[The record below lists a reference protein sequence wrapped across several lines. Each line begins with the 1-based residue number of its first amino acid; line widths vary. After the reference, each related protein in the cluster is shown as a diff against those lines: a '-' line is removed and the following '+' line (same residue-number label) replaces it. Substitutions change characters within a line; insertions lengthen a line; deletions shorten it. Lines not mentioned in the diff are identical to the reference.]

1 MQTSGTDA
9 RLPMNGTRSVRSM
22 CSAVI
27 WVHID
32 TTNHPVWNA
41 ATNSRRDPSP
51 CSSGNLPP
59 ATAGQSRV
67 SNTVK
72 VTISNSELTGPKRL
86 MNRAIDAVSHRA
98 GERRTSPST
107 RSHGIARQARSYMR
121 FSSTICTGAMGTNG
135 RNAPAIITEMILP
148 KFELSAS
155 LMYFIMLTQVRLLC
169 VMPRSSTSRFLCVS
183 MTSADCRT
191 ASEPV
196 LALMAIS
203 LACMAGRS
211 LTPSPMYPTQCPS
224 RRSSETI
231 RALCSGVS
239 LANTFTRR
247 SSVPSA
253 VSVMSSSVRP
263 VTTRRALMPTFRA
276 TVRATC
282 GSSPVS
288 MVTVMPALCMWAIV
302 SAASGLGRSR
312 KVR

>member
-1 MQTSGTDA
+1 M
-9 RLPMNGTRSVRSM
+9 
-22 CSAVI
+22 
-27 WVHID
+27 
-32 TTNHPVWNA
+32 
-41 ATNSRRDPSP
+41 
-51 CSSGNLPP
+51 
-59 ATAGQSRV
+59 
-67 SNTVK
+67 
-72 VTISNSELTGPKRL
+72 
-86 MNRAIDAVSHRA
+86 
-98 GERRTSPST
+98 
-107 RSHGIARQARSYMR
+107 
-121 FSSTICTGAMGTNG
+121 
-135 RNAPAIITEMILP
+135 
-148 KFELSAS
+148 
-155 LMYFIMLTQVRLLC
+155 
-169 VMPRSSTSRFLCVS
+169 S

>member
-1 MQTSGTDA
+1 M
-9 RLPMNGTRSVRSM
+9 
-22 CSAVI
+22 
-27 WVHID
+27 
-32 TTNHPVWNA
+32 
-41 ATNSRRDPSP
+41 
-51 CSSGNLPP
+51 
-59 ATAGQSRV
+59 
-67 SNTVK
+67 K